1 MSIDPRIQTLFA
13 QAEQVLD
20 RDAFLR
26 SVMRRIDRERR
37 RSLLVWAALSI
48 VMIAGLA
55 LLAPPV
61 VTALEMATKL
71 LPVSLVDIETKWL
84 QLLLAPIN
92 TVAAAIAIGALARR
106 SGATIPRW
114 LNEGLAQ
121 YAEGRLF
128 VDKAP
133 DLAAKAFF
141 GSLIPLDELDRQVLA
156 DRCVA
161 REVPLQLLDRL
172 QAIDPLAGGVGEILG
187 LHRTREIDEQ
197 QQVAGRQ

>member
-92 TVAAAIAIGALARR
+92 TVAAAIAIGALA
-106 SGATIPRW
+106 I
-114 LNEGLAQ
+114 
-121 YAEGRLF
+121 F
-128 VDKAP
+128 K
-133 DLAAKAFF
+133 FF
-141 GSLIPLDELDRQVLA
+141 RK
-156 DRCVA
+156 
-161 REVPLQLLDRL
+161 
-172 QAIDPLAGGVGEILG
+172 ILS
-187 LHRTREIDEQ
+187 
-197 QQVAGRQ
+197 

>member
-13 QAEQVLD
+13 QAEQIFD

-26 SVMRRIDRERR
+26 RVMRRIDRERR

-92 TVAAAIAIGALARR
+92 TVAAAIAIGALAIF
-106 SGATIPRW
+106 T
-114 LNEGLAQ
+114 
-121 YAEGRLF
+121 
-128 VDKAP
+128 
-133 DLAAKAFF
+133 FF
-141 GSLIPLDELDRQVLA
+141 RK
-156 DRCVA
+156 
-161 REVPLQLLDRL
+161 
-172 QAIDPLAGGVGEILG
+172 ILS
-187 LHRTREIDEQ
+187 
-197 QQVAGRQ
+197 